1 MVGSNFTSANNNF
14 KDWNIVLFKIPQFDV
29 LCFGTLVWSLIV
41 ILILLYMYSILNIIP
56 FFVEIKKLR
65 LKKSNEDNLIKQII
79 IINKYLKYNLKLKK
93 FTG

>member
-1 MVGSNFTSANNNF
+1 MKNKYGICYYIF
-14 KDWNIVLFKIPQFDV
+14 IPQFDV
-29 LCFGTLVWSLIV
+29 LCFGTLVWSLII

-65 LKKSNEDNLIKQII
+65 LKKSNEDSLIKQII

-93 FTG
+93 FAS